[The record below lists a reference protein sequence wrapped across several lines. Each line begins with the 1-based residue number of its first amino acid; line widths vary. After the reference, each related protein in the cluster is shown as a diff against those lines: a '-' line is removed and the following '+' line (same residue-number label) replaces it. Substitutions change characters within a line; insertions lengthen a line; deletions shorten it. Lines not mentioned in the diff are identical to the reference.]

1 MSIKRLS
8 ETVSLHCEGVLMEG
22 PSTHTASG
30 GEGTQGTVDNYPHFK
45 TRPQLFHHLALAA
58 PATDRK
64 LEGVSENVAEDISNA
79 YLYSDAR
86 QSEPNVCTL
95 ERN

>member
-1 MSIKRLS
+1 VKVYLWK
-8 ETVSLHCEGVLMEG
+8 VH
-22 PSTHTASG
+22 PHTLLV
-30 GEGTQGTVDNYPHFK
+30 EERGTQGTVDNYPHFK
-45 TRPQLFHHLALAA
+45 THPQLFHHLALAA
-58 PATDRK
+58 PATDGK
-64 LEGVSENVAEDISNA
+64 LEGVSEYVAEDISNA